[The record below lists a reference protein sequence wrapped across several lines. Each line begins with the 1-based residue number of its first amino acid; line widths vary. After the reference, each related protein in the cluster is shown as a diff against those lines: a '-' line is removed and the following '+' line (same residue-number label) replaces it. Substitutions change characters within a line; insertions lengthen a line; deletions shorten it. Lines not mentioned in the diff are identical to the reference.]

1 MRIIILVF
9 LLFCS
14 FINIANA
21 YPVAVLL
28 IWYDFLLLAIPFI
41 VTTFSAIF
49 FYFRKNIFLI
59 NLFLFFINIFLYF
72 YYFFHIKLEI
82 LFSFEYLFF
91 LIFIII
97 FWIIWKFK
105 INFLNYILLFIFL
118 GLFFVIWK
126 LSYEIYDFKNIE
138 KCIIKNVPNNLETKF
153 LYKKS
158 YIVVFGKNQNE
169 NTYVV
174 IDKANLNN
182 EKWVYYSSKNQK
194 LWKILKW
201 IWLNCVK

>member
-1 MRIIILVF
+1 MRIIVLSF
-9 LLFCS
+9 LLFCN

-72 YYFFHIKLEI
+72 YYFFHIKSEI

-158 YIVVFGKNQNE
+158 YMVVFGKNQNE

-182 EKWVYYSSKNQK
+182 EKWVYYGSKNQK

>member
-1 MRIIILVF
+1 MRIIVLSF
-9 LLFCS
+9 LIFCS

-28 IWYDFLLLAIPFI
+28 IWYDFLLLVIPFVATI
-41 VTTFSAIF
+41 FGAIF

-72 YYFFHIKLEI
+72 YYFFHIKSEI

-105 INFLNYILLFIFL
+105 INFLNYILLFIFI

-158 YIVVFGKNQNE
+158 YMVVFGKYQNE
-169 NTYVV
+169 NTYIV
-174 IDKANLNN
+174 IDKVNINN
-182 EKWVYYSSKNQK
+182 EKWVYYGFKNQK
-194 LWKILKW
+194 LWEILKW